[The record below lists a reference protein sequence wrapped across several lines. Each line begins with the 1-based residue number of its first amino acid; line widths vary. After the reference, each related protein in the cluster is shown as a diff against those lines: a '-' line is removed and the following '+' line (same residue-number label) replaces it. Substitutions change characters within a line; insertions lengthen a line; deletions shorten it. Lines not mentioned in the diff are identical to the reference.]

1 MLPPSSHRRPQ
12 PDVSRYSGAQHLWRP
27 PKNPPSYLVSVHRRL
42 LRHTPPSSFSPVT
55 DNLTLQPP
63 PPYFFS
69 EHAASPS
76 HFWSGQN
83 AGGID
88 NDRRRR
94 HGGGGGELPTSSEER
109 DRDGGGDQF
118 SRFNKA

>member
-1 MLPPSSHRRPQ
+1 MSAGAPAPSTF
-12 PDVSRYSGAQHLWRP
+12 GEP

-55 DNLTLQPP
+55 DNLTLQPL

-69 EHAASPS
+69 EHAVSPS

-83 AGGID
+83 AGGIG

-94 HGGGGGELPTSSEER
+94 HGGGGGELPMSSEER

-118 SRFNKA
+118 SRFHKA